1 MGGNSFSHFEEEQI
15 SPYRWH
21 EREKGKVGL
30 PSATTDVGGKSHF
43 ADRVDVSA
51 AIGVTGPWPWGHSMP
66 RAPEGEAT
74 RQVLGLE
81 DERRVPHG
89 HQPLHAI
96 PSTAEP
102 VLVHSGDDSQH
113 LPAPEAE
120 LVWSRRSVVTE
131 RADGPAGSQRNGL
144 G

>member
-1 MGGNSFSHFEEEQI
+1 
-15 SPYRWH
+15 
-21 EREKGKVGL
+21 
-30 PSATTDVGGKSHF
+30 
-43 ADRVDVSA
+43 
-51 AIGVTGPWPWGHSMP
+51 MP

-81 DERRVPHG
+81 DERCVPHG
-89 HQPLHAI
+89 HQPLCAI
-96 PSTAEP
+96 LPTAEP

-120 LVWSRRSVVTE
+120 LIWSCRGVVTE
-131 RADGPAGSQRNGL
+131 RTDGPAESQRDRL